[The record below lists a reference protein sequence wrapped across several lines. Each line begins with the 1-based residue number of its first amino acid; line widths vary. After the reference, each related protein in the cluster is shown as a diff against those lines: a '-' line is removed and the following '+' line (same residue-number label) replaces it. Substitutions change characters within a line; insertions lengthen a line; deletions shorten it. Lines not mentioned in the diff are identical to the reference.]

1 MRSGKLITALLV
13 FGLVLIGIYALLNI
27 SLITSG
33 INSATNATAPNPY
46 VNIPTHQFIT
56 ATIMVLILL
65 ALIVLSIAIY
75 LTLTHFPPFRRF

>member
-1 MRSGKLITALLV
+1 MRGSKLITALLV
-13 FGLVLIGIYALLNI
+13 FGLVLVGIYALLNI
-27 SLITSG
+27 SLISSG

-75 LTLTHFPPFRRF
+75 LTLKKAIPY

>member
-1 MRSGKLITALLV
+1 MKSNKLLTALLI
-13 FGLVLIGIYALLNI
+13 FGLVLMGIYALLNI

-65 ALIVLSIAIY
+65 ALIVLGVAIY
-75 LTLTHFPPFRRF
+75 LTLKKAIPY

>member
-1 MRSGKLITALLV
+1 MRANKLLTAILV
-13 FGLVLIGIYALLNI
+13 FVLVLMGTYALLNI
-27 SLITSG
+27 NLISSG

-75 LTLTHFPPFRRF
+75 LTLKKVFPF

>member
-1 MRSGKLITALLV
+1 MRGSKLITALLV
-13 FGLVLIGIYALLNI
+13 FGLVLVGIYALFNI
-27 SLITSG
+27 SLISSG

-56 ATIMVLILL
+56 ATIMILILL

-75 LTLTHFPPFRRF
+75 LTLKKVFPF

>member
-1 MRSGKLITALLV
+1 MRGGKLITALLV

-27 SLITSG
+27 SLISSG

-65 ALIVLSIAIY
+65 ALIVLSIAMY
-75 LTLTHFPPFRRF
+75 LTLKKVFPF

>member
-1 MRSGKLITALLV
+1 MKNNKLLTALLI
-13 FGLVLIGIYALLNI
+13 FGLVLMGIYALLNI

-33 INSATNATAPNPY
+33 INSATNTTAPNPY

-65 ALIVLSIAIY
+65 ALIVLSIAMY
-75 LTLTHFPPFRRF
+75 LTLKKAFPF

>member
-13 FGLVLIGIYALLNI
+13 FGLVLVGIYALLNI
-27 SLITSG
+27 SLISSG

-75 LTLTHFPPFRRF
+75 LTLKKVFPF

>member
-1 MRSGKLITALLV
+1 MRGTRLMTALVILALV
-13 FGLVLIGIYALLNI
+13 VVGIYALLNI

-46 VNIPTHQFIT
+46 ANIPTHQFIT

-65 ALIVLSIAIY
+65 ALIVLGVAMYLALRKAIPY
-75 LTLTHFPPFRRF
+75 

>member
-1 MRSGKLITALLV
+1 MRGTRLMTALVILALV
-13 FGLVLIGIYALLNI
+13 VVGVYALMNI
-27 SLITSG
+27 SILTSG

-65 ALIVLSIAIY
+65 ALIVLGVAIY
-75 LTLTHFPPFRRF
+75 LTLTHFPPFRRV

>member
-1 MRSGKLITALLV
+1 MRANKLLTAILV
-13 FGLVLIGIYALLNI
+13 FVLVLMGTYALLNI
-27 SLITSG
+27 NLISSG

-65 ALIVLSIAIY
+65 A
-75 LTLTHFPPFRRF
+75 R

>member
-1 MRSGKLITALLV
+1 MRGGKLITALLV
-13 FGLVLIGIYALLNI
+13 FGLVLVGIYALFNI
-27 SLITSG
+27 SLISSG

-65 ALIVLSIAIY
+65 ALIVLSIAMY
-75 LTLTHFPPFRRF
+75 LTLKKVFPF

>member
-1 MRSGKLITALLV
+1 MKSNKLLTALLI
-13 FGLVLIGIYALLNI
+13 FALVLMGIYALLNI
-27 SLITSG
+27 SLISSG

-65 ALIVLSIAIY
+65 ALIVLGIAMYI
-75 LTLTHFPPFRRF
+75 TIKKVFPY

>member
-1 MRSGKLITALLV
+1 MKDSKLLTALLI
-13 FGLVLIGIYALLNI
+13 FGLVLMGIYALLNI

-46 VNIPTHQFIT
+46 VSIPTHQFIT

-65 ALIVLSIAIY
+65 ALIVLSIAMY
-75 LTLTHFPPFRRF
+75 LTLKKVFPF

>member
-1 MRSGKLITALLV
+1 MRGGKLITALLV
-13 FGLVLIGIYALLNI
+13 FGLVLVGIYALLNI
-27 SLITSG
+27 SLISSG

-75 LTLTHFPPFRRF
+75 LTLKKVFPF

>member
-1 MRSGKLITALLV
+1 MRGGKLITALLV

-27 SLITSG
+27 SLISSG

-75 LTLTHFPPFRRF
+75 LTLKKIFPF

>member
-1 MRSGKLITALLV
+1 MRDNKLLTALLI
-13 FGLVLIGIYALLNI
+13 FGLVLMGVYALLNI

-46 VNIPTHQFIT
+46 ANIPTHQFIT

-75 LTLTHFPPFRRF
+75 LTLKKVFPF